1 MILQSEFDQ
10 ASILLIGR
18 LIICRQNAEEEE
30 EEEVENLIAYMLDDG
45 VLLLWRLL
53 PFKFPARNK
62 IKKKSLYGVVHQPC
76 DTVVLIESIPS
87 AVLCVYPPG
96 I

>member
-1 MILQSEFDQ
+1 VILQSEFDQ

-18 LIICRQNAEEEE
+18 LIINRQNAEEKED
-30 EEEVENLIAYMLDDG
+30 ENLIAYMLDDG
-45 VLLLWRLL
+45 VLLWRLL

-62 IKKKSLYGVVHQPC
+62 NLKKSLYGVVQPC

-87 AVLCVYPPG
+87 AVCVYPPG

>member
-10 ASILLIGR
+10 APILLIGR

-30 EEEVENLIAYMLDDG
+30 EDENLIAYMLDDG
-45 VLLLWRLL
+45 VLLWRLL

-62 IKKKSLYGVVHQPC
+62 NLKKSLYGVVQPC

-87 AVLCVYPPG
+87 AVCVYPPG